1 MRVAVV
7 GSGIGGLAVALRLAN
22 RGHNV
27 TVFERNS
34 IAGGKISE
42 IRADGFRFDT
52 GPSVISMPIYIESLF
67 NDSKAG
73 IEVFLKYSKLDIN
86 CRYLL
91 PGGKVIR
98 LFSDPK
104 KLKEEIRK
112 NSPEPFENIEKRL
125 YESSSLYD
133 IAKRALIGNPEFY
146 AKSGGRAP
154 VRSFSSKDYNKLLLK
169 SFKYLGGVSVHKINS
184 KSFVDKDIA
193 AIFDTFCNFNGC
205 DPYRNESV
213 IGVGSYTRFGTSR
226 YLFQGGVYAI
236 IDAIVKLAKEKRV
249 TFCFN
254 SHVEK
259 IVIEN
264 GSAKGVMVK
273 GAFLPFDAVVS
284 AADSI
289 YTTSKLLSGASKPN
303 TSSQA
308 PAAGAAPDSASALTK
323 SSATGSPASESSYSP
338 TTAQK
343 TAHSS
348 AVNSAHS
355 SAVNSAH
362 SSAQPFVHSSALSSV
377 STSAT
382 ATAPH
387 SDSLSALIKGKEL
400 STSAIVFLWGVRR
413 STPNLDVYN
422 VILSPDPEKESNLMF
437 GRRIVSSEPTI
448 SIYISSKYNKGDAP
462 LGCENWQVRI
472 NAPINNGQDWTT
484 QINQSRINIF
494 KKIYETLGVD
504 IKKDLVFERIITPVS
519 IERDYMAYKGSVH
532 GVLSEKFLAP
542 FSEFPNKHFG
552 IKNLYF
558 AGGTVNPGGN
568 IPMALLS
575 AEITDAI
582 IASEHPVSVV
592 EPTLF

>member
-34 IAGGKISE
+34 TAGGKISE

-52 GPSVISMPIYIESLF
+52 GPSVVSMPVYIESLF

-73 IEVFLKYSKLDIN
+73 IEVFLKYSKLDVN

-184 KSFVDKDIA
+184 KAFVDKDIA

-259 IVIEN
+259 IVVEN
-264 GSAKGVMVK
+264 GSAKGVVVK

-289 YTTSKLLSGASKPN
+289 YTTSKLLSGASKSN
-303 TSSQA
+303 ISSQA
-308 PAAGAAPDSASALTK
+308 P
-323 SSATGSPASESSYSP
+323 ATGSPASESSNSP

-343 TAHSS
+343 
-348 AVNSAHS
+348 SAHS
-355 SAVNSAH
+355 AAANSEH
-362 SSAQPFVHSSALSSV
+362 SSAQPFARSSASTSASASTSTSISA

-422 VILSPDPEKESNLMF
+422 VIISPDPEKESNLMF

-582 IASEHPVSVV
+582 IASEHPCSVI